1 MKNESVFETY
11 LYLSPKKIVICVIKI
26 IDLTIVYEKKLLIE
40 NESDEIIFRKLQDF
54 LDNNIFKLERTL
66 NHFIEN
72 IFIVLDSKD
81 FFPIH
86 LSIKNDNGGNILT
99 LEKLSYS
106 LQDARYQCKKT
117 INQKKIIHMLIENY
131 LIDNKNFQFLPKQ
144 LECNNFSL
152 DIKFIC
158 LSNNLIKNLENSLER
173 YQISINH
180 IISANYVENFFQNNH
195 DLFKKVRQITNG
207 CNPNEVK
214 FYNKTQKNEGFFEKF
229 FNFFK

>member
-86 LSIKNDNGGNILT
+86 LSVKNDNGGNILT